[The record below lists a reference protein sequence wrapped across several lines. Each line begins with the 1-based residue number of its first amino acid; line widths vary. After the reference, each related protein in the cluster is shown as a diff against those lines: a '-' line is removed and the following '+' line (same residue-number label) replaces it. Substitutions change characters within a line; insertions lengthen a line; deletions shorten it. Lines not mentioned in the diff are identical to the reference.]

1 MKVTILGTGTSQGVP
16 VIGCKCAVC
25 RSEDVKDKRLR
36 SAIMV
41 EDGNTR
47 IVVDV
52 GPDFRQ
58 QMLRHSVYNLDAILL
73 THEHAD
79 HIFGLDDIR
88 SFNWLQKSPMNI
100 YCEPRVQESLR
111 NIFNYVFAEN
121 KMPGIPQMNL
131 INLQNEK
138 FRIERINITPIRLL
152 HQYLPVFGFRFDR
165 FAYLTDFNVI
175 EEQELEKLYGIDTLV
190 ICALRKT
197 PHVSHLNLSGAL
209 ELIKR
214 IAPRKAY
221 FTHLSHEIGKHRD
234 LLTELPP
241 NIEPAYDGLMLEIK
255 NR

>member
-1 MKVTILGTGTSQGVP
+1 MRVTILGTGTSQGVP

-41 EDGNTR
+41 EEGNTR

-58 QMLRHSVYNLDAILL
+58 QMLRHSVDNLNAILL

-88 SFNWLQKSPMNI
+88 SFNWLQKSPMDI
-100 YCEPRVQESLR
+100 YCEQRVQVSLR
-111 NIFNYVFAEN
+111 NIFNYVFAEY

-138 FRIERINITPIRLL
+138 FRIESINITPIRLH
-152 HQYLPVFGFRFDR
+152 HQYLPVFGFRFDK
-165 FAYLTDFNVI
+165 FAYLTDFNII
-175 EEQELEKLYGIDTLV
+175 EEQELDKLFGIDTLV

>member
-58 QMLRHSVYNLDAILL
+58 QMLHHSVDNLDAILL

-88 SFNWLQKSPMNI
+88 SFNWLQKSPMDI
-100 YCEPRVQESLR
+100 YCEQRVQESLR

-138 FRIERINITPIRLL
+138 FRIASINITPIRLL
-152 HQYLPVFGFRFDR
+152 HQFLPVFGFRFDR

-190 ICALRKT
+190 ICALRKS

-234 LLTELPP
+234 LLAELPP
-241 NIEPAYDGLMLEIK
+241 AIEPAYDGLMIEIK
-255 NR
+255 NH

>member
-1 MKVTILGTGTSQGVP
+1 MRVTILGTGTSQGVP

-41 EDGNTR
+41 EEGNTR

-58 QMLRHSVYNLDAILL
+58 QMLRHSVDNLDAILL

-88 SFNWLQKSPMNI
+88 SFNWLQKSPMDI
-100 YCEPRVQESLR
+100 YCEQRVQESLR